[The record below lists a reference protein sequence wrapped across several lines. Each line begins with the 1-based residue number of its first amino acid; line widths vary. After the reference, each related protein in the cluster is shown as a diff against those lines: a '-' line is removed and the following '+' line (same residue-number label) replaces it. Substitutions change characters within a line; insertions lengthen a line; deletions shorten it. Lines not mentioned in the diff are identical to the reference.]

1 MPTTTKMT
9 DAEVIERSKADGDA
23 FVELFH
29 RLFDAIHRYVARRA
43 GRDAADEVSAE
54 TFVQAFRSRHNYT
67 STSYSALPWLYGIA
81 GKLLLR
87 RRRSERRHFRA
98 VARLATDP
106 GSTYEADQWE
116 SSDGERRA
124 LDDALLGN
132 DAC

>member
-29 RLFDAIHRYVARRA
+29 RHFDAIHRYVARRA

-67 STSYSALPWLYGIA
+67 STSDSALPWLYA
-81 GKLLLR
+81 TAR
-87 RRRSERRHFRA
+87 RCSCWRGPISPTPRSPRQRPSPSGRC
-98 VARLATDP
+98 AR
-106 GSTYEADQWE
+106 GSIVPAA
-116 SSDGERRA
+116 SSGPPWVTTTS
-124 LDDALLGN
+124 
-132 DAC
+132 